1 MIGTVIGDNV
11 GFHKTCKVGLLKIN
25 CLCMNGENHEL
36 FNSHE
41 DAKILKTASL
51 MKADSCLCQ
60 APSEGLQPTQS
71 GLLDFCIQR
80 QL

>member
-1 MIGTVIGDNV
+1 MGLSTQKSV

-25 CLCMNGENHEL
+25 GLCMNGENHEL

-51 MKADSCLCQ
+51 MKA
-60 APSEGLQPTQS
+60 GS
-71 GLLDFCIQR
+71 GHPEAETDVLR
-80 QL
+80 RP